1 MGAGMARNILRAGHE
16 VSVYNRTVSK
26 ADELAAEGARLAG
39 SPGDAAKN
47 ADLVITML
55 ADDAAVESVV
65 FGTGGGTQPDS
76 GALLASLGKS
86 KVHVS
91 CSTISVALSRR
102 LADAHAAA
110 GQSYLAA
117 PVFGRPEAA
126 AAAKLWVI
134 VSGKEDVIASCRP
147 VFDAIS
153 QGVFVAGVEPEAAS
167 VIKISGNFLIAS
179 MLEALG
185 ETFAL
190 IRKSGVEPAKFLE
203 VVTALFR
210 SPIYQN
216 YGSIVAEQKYEP
228 AGFKLKLGLKDV
240 KLAIQAAE
248 GVDMAM
254 PLGSLVRDHYL
265 SAIARGEG
273 DIDWAGLGRVIARAA
288 GLPD

>member
-1 MGAGMARNILRAGHE
+1 
-16 VSVYNRTVSK
+16 
-26 ADELAAEGARLAG
+26 
-39 SPGDAAKN
+39 
-47 ADLVITML
+47 
-55 ADDAAVESVV
+55 
-65 FGTGGGTQPDS
+65 
-76 GALLASLGKS
+76 
-86 KVHVS
+86 
-91 CSTISVALSRR
+91 
-102 LADAHAAA
+102 
-110 GQSYLAA
+110 SYLAA

-153 QGVFVAGVEPEAAS
+153 QGVFVAGVEPGAAN

-216 YGSIVAEQKYEP
+216 YGLIVAEQKYEP

-240 KLAIQAAE
+240 KLAIEAAE